1 MELTAA
7 AQWLNTAFAGF
18 DGGILRLLHGAAQ
31 AAGGLLTPLMKLVTL
46 LGEKGLLMFL
56 LAFVLLCFARTR
68 HSGLC
73 IFGAVCCGA
82 LITNIL
88 LKDAIARPRPFETA
102 QQFHDWWVAVGSPA
116 EDGFS
121 FPSGHVTALTAGLT
135 GLWLTRGKKYIL
147 PSALAVLLMCLS
159 RNYLMAHYPS
169 DVLFAALIGTVS
181 ALIAWVISGLIFR
194 FLEAHRDFP
203 PAEWFLDEDLRL
215 PNAQALRRTGY
226 RGRHEK

>member
-31 AAGGLLTPLMKLVTL
+31 AAGSLLTPLMKLVTL

-82 LITNIL
+82 LITSII
-88 LKDAIARPRPFETA
+88 LKDAIARPRPFETL
-102 QQFHDWWVAVGSPA
+102 DLYRSWWAAVGSPA

-121 FPSGHVTALTAGLT
+121 FPSGHVTALTAGMT
-135 GLWLTRGKKYIL
+135 ALWLTRGRRYVL
-147 PSALAVLLMCLS
+147 PAAVSVLLMCIS
-159 RNYLMAHYPS
+159 RNYLMAHFPS
-169 DVLFAALIGTVS
+169 DVLFAAVVGMIS
-181 ALIAWVISGLIFR
+181 ALAAYAVTCLIYR
-194 FLEAHRDFP
+194 VLEAWEEHP
-203 PAEWFLDEDLRL
+203 LAAMILDEDLRL
-215 PNAQALRRTGY
+215 PRPGSLRKMGY
-226 RGRHEK
+226 HGRHEK